1 MDEVR
6 IDKWLWAVRFFKTR
20 SAASTACQAGKVK
33 LSGRSVKPS
42 RTVKVGDS
50 IQVTHADYK
59 QQVEITGL
67 LEKRVG
73 AKIAIA
79 NYNDVTPKEEIERKE
94 MKGELESAFR
104 KSHRDSGRPTK
115 RQRRDLNKLNEK
127 F

>member
-59 QQVEITGL
+59 QQVEVTGL

-73 AKIAIA
+73 AKIATA
-79 NYNDVTPKEEIERKE
+79 NYLDITPKDEIVRKE
-94 MKGELESAFR
+94 LQGNLESAFYKR
-104 KSHRDSGRPTK
+104 HRDSGRPTK
-115 RQRRDLNKLNEK
+115 RQRRDLNKMKEK